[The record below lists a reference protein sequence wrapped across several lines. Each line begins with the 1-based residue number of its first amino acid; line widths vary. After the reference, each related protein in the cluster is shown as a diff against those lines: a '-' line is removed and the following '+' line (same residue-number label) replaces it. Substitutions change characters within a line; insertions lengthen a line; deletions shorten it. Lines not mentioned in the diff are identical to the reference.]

1 MRKRIILL
9 GAPGAGKGTQAEM
22 LCKTLGIPKISTGDM
37 LREAVIHRTP
47 IGLKV
52 EALMPTGQLI
62 GDDIVMQLLV
72 DRLAQPDCAM
82 GFLLDGFPRT
92 LAQAVMLEEKGVEV
106 DAVIEIEV
114 EHQVIVERMAGR
126 RVHPA
131 SGRTYHIK
139 NKPPKGE
146 GVDDITGEP
155 LVQRQDDAPEVVL
168 KRLGIYAEQISAIKN
183 FYLRLPSATHRLLA
197 CVDGSRQIDEVANCL
212 FHFCNSRSPRPS
224 PNYTTIA
231 NVDIYLTNDEVL
243 TAFGHLVGKV
253 YSDGLRLE
261 IEEKTG
267 RTVRACGDYLITLD
281 YSPTRLNLRVN
292 EDGVITG
299 FKFG

>member
-9 GAPGAGKGTQAEM
+9 GAPGAGKGTQADM

-37 LREAVIHRTP
+37 LREAVIKRTP
-47 IGLKV
+47 IGLQV

-72 DRLAQPDCAM
+72 DRLAQPDCAS

-92 LAQAVMLEEKGVEV
+92 LMQAAMLEDKGVEV

-114 EHQVIVERMAGR
+114 DHQVIVERMSGR

-131 SGRTYHIK
+131 SGRTYHIQHS
-139 NKPPKGE
+139 PPAAE
-146 GVDDITGEP
+146 GVDDVTGEP
-155 LVQRQDDAPEVVL
+155 LIQRPDDAPGVVL
-168 KRLGIYAEQISAIKN
+168 KRLRIYAEQILDIKS
-183 FYLRLPSATHRLLA
+183 FYARLPSATHRLLA
-197 CVDGSRQIDEVANCL
+197 SVDGSRPIEEVGNCL
-212 FHFCNSRSPRPS
+212 FHYCNSRSPRPA

-243 TAFGHLVGKV
+243 KSFGPLVGTE
-253 YSDGLRLE
+253 YSERLRAE
-261 IEEKTG
+261 IAQKTG
-267 RTVRACGDYLITLD
+267 RTVRASGDYLITLD
-281 YSPTRLNLRVN
+281 YDPTRLNVRVN
-292 EDGVITG
+292 EDAVITG

>member
-22 LCKTLGIPKISTGDM
+22 LCEKLGIPKISTGDM
-37 LREAVIHRTP
+37 LREAVVKRTP
-47 IGLKV
+47 IGLQV

-72 DRLAQPDCAM
+72 DRLAEPDCAS

-92 LAQAVMLEEKGVEV
+92 LAQAALLEERGVEV

-114 EHQVIVERMAGR
+114 DPQLIVERMAGR

-131 SGRTYHIK
+131 SGRTYHLK

-146 GVDDITGEP
+146 GVDDFTGEP
-155 LVQRQDDAPEVVL
+155 LVQRPDDAPEVVL

-212 FHFCNSRSPRPS
+212 LHFCSSQSPRPA

-231 NVDIYLTNDEVL
+231 KVDTYLTNDEVL
-243 TAFGHLVGKV
+243 TEVGHLVGKA
-253 YSDGLRLE
+253 YSDRLRLE
-261 IEEKTG
+261 LEEKTG
-267 RTVRACGDYLITLD
+267 RTVRAYGGHLITLD
-281 YSPTRLNLRVN
+281 YAPTRLSLRVN
-292 EDGVITG
+292 EDAVITG
-299 FKFG
+299 FRFG